1 MHVNEKSRKKILP
14 VASGKGGVGKTL
26 FTANLGYRLSAEGRR
41 VLVIDLDLGG
51 SNLHTFLGLKNTN
64 RGIIHYLK
72 DKKLKLYDVIYSTSF
87 SNLYYIPGDVLY
99 DMNIELTGAQQKK
112 LIEDIEELD
121 FDFILLDLPTGST
134 KYSSAIFNISNSG
147 FVLTTPQITSLL
159 NTYLFIKRVLVG
171 LVLDSLDESKIKRK
185 KVEQFLNSRKPGD
198 DFYMENLIREI
209 RKEDKKKA
217 SEIQKLVRG
226 YKPIVVI
233 NLAKTPEDFKSAQ
246 MVRELIT
253 NSLMVDPIC
262 MGLLYYDEIVSR
274 NLQSTKFNIIDDEN
288 SLFARVIE
296 RIAVRMVHSPDFPEM
311 PLEDEYRRD
320 TFELARIES
329 ELDYE
334 ELPGRPEEEG
344 SQISRLLSIINSQSQ
359 QIRELQRTI
368 RMLTLDKD

>member
-1 MHVNEKSRKKILP
+1 
-14 VASGKGGVGKTL
+14 
-26 FTANLGYRLSAEGRR
+26 
-41 VLVIDLDLGG
+41 
-51 SNLHTFLGLKNTN
+51 
-64 RGIIHYLK
+64 
-72 DKKLKLYDVIYSTSF
+72 
-87 SNLYYIPGDVLY
+87 
-99 DMNIELTGAQQKK
+99 MNIELTGAQQKK
-112 LIEDIEELD
+112 LLEDIEELD

-159 NTYLFIKRVLVG
+159 NTYLFIKRVLVE

-288 SLFARVIE
+288 SLFAREIE